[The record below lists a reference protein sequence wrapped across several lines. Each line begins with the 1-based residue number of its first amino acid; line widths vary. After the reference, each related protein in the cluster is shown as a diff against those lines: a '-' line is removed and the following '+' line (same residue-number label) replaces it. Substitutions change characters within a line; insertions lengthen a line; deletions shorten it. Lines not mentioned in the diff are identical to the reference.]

1 MYASGVWIVKEG
13 REDEF
18 KRRWQAGADGVS
30 LEFPEVKFMLLRDS
44 GNPRRFVSLSEGW
57 RNAEQIDAARNSPGF
72 QASMEATSEVL
83 ESAEMSILELAI
95 EVS

>member
-1 MYASGVWIVKEG
+1 MWIVKEG
-13 REDEF
+13 LEDEF

-30 LEFPEVKFMLLRDS
+30 LDFPGVKFMLLQDS

-57 RNAEQIDAARNSPGF
+57 RNAEQIDAARSSERF
-72 QASMEATSEVL
+72 QGAMTATSEVL
-83 ESAEMSILELAI
+83 ESSEMSILELAI